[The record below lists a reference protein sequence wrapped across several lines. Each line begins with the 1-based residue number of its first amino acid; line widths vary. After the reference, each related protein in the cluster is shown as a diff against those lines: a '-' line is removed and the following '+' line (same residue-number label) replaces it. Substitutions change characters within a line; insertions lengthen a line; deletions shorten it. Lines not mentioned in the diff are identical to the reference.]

1 MKNYLVYPTKIMNIT
16 QNYNDSFSHKP
27 NSTGKPIYD
36 YPIDENCGTTGRDYF
51 CCPCDEVEIK
61 RIYGVGSS
69 GANTIWLQSTS
80 KVVFANGEEDYCTI
94 LVTHPN
100 DDTLKPLK
108 VGQTFKR
115 KEKMFLEGKDGNA
128 TGNHFHISVSK
139 GKFVPTGWKKNNLGA
154 WCITGKPVKPEDA
167 FFVDLEF
174 TTIKKT
180 NGLTF
185 KTLPKIEVPKPV
197 EKDSNVNQIEVVV
210 DRLRARTSPKIVSD
224 NIIGF
229 VEKGYYNFTTIE
241 TDEKYD
247 WYEVEKDKWIADD
260 GTFLKVHK
268 KIEEKP
274 IIEEPKTEGTLK
286 PQNKPD
292 TEPKDEGD
300 TNITPNDESSQC
312 DKDNWEYYSKKEE
325 SNPLLCFFEWL
336 FKFIKKIFIKK
347 S

>member
-1 MKNYLVYPTKIMNIT
+1 MKNYLIYPTKIMSIT
-16 QNYNDSFSHKP
+16 QNYSDNFSHKP

-139 GKFVPTGWKKNNLGA
+139 GKFVYSGWKKNNLNA
-154 WCITGKPVKPEDA
+154 WCITGKPIKPEEA
-167 FFVDLEF
+167 FFIDREF

-180 NGLTF
+180 AGLKF
-185 KTLPKIEVPKPV
+185 KDMPKIEVPKPV
-197 EKDSNVNQIEVVV
+197 EKDSKVTQVEVIV
-210 DRLRARTSPKIVSD
+210 DKLRARTTPKIASD

-229 VEKGYYNFTTIE
+229 VEKGYYNILSID
-241 TDEKYD
+241 TDAKYD

-268 KIEEKP
+268 KEEEP
-274 IIEEPKTEGTLK
+274 PTEEPKIEDALK

>member
-1 MKNYLVYPTKIMNIT
+1 MKNYLIYPTKIMSIT
-16 QNYNDSFSHKP
+16 QNYADNFSHKP

-36 YPIDENCGTTGRDYF
+36 YPIDENCGSTGRDYF
-51 CCPCDEVEIK
+51 YCPCDEIVIK

-100 DDTLKPLK
+100 DDTLKSLK

-139 GKFVPTGWKKNNLGA
+139 GKFVYSGWKKNNLGA

-197 EKDSNVNQIEVVV
+197 EKDSNVNQIEVIV

-229 VEKGYYNFTTIE
+229 VEKGYYNILSID
-241 TDEKYD
+241 TDAKYD

-260 GTFLKVHK
+260 GTFLNIHK
-268 KIEEKP
+268 KEEEP
-274 IIEEPKTEGTLK
+274 PTEEPKIEDALK
-286 PQNKPD
+286 PQNKLD

>member
-1 MKNYLVYPTKIMNIT
+1 MKNYLIYPTKIMSIT
-16 QNYNDSFSHKP
+16 QNYSDNFSHKP

-51 CCPCDEVEIK
+51 YCPCDEVEIK

-100 DDTLKPLK
+100 DDTLKSLK

-139 GKFVPTGWKKNNLGA
+139 GKFVYSGWKKNNLGA
-154 WCITGKPVKPEDA
+154 WCITGKPIKPEEA
-167 FFVDLEF
+167 FFIDREF

-180 NGLTF
+180 AGLKF
-185 KTLPKIEVPKPV
+185 KDMPKIEVPKPV
-197 EKDSNVNQIEVVV
+197 EKDSKVTQVEVIV
-210 DRLRARTSPKIVSD
+210 DKLRARTTPKIASD

-229 VEKGYYNFTTIE
+229 VEKGYYNILSID
-241 TDEKYD
+241 TDAKYD
-247 WYEVEKDKWIADD
+247 WYEVEKDKWIADN

-268 KIEEKP
+268 KEEEP
-274 IIEEPKTEGTLK
+274 PTEEPKTEDTLK
-286 PQNKPD
+286 LQNKPD
-292 TEPKDEGD
+292 TEPKEDRN

-336 FKFIKKIFIKK
+336 FKFIKRIFIKK

>member
-1 MKNYLVYPTKIMNIT
+1 MKNYLIYPTKIMNIT
-16 QNYNDSFSHKP
+16 QNYSDNFSHKP

-36 YPIDENCGTTGRDYF
+36 YPIDENCGSTGRDYF
-51 CCPCDEVEIK
+51 YCPCDEVEIK

-80 KVVFANGEEDYCTI
+80 KVLFADNTEDYCTI

-100 DDTLKPLK
+100 DDTLKSLK

-139 GKFVPTGWKKNNLGA
+139 GKFVYSGWKKNNLGA
-154 WCITGKPVKPEDA
+154 WCITGKPIKPEEA
-167 FFVDLEF
+167 FFIDREF

-180 NGLTF
+180 AGLKF
-185 KTLPKIEVPKPV
+185 KDMPKIEVPKPV
-197 EKDSNVNQIEVVV
+197 EKDNKVTQVEVIVAK
-210 DRLRARTSPKIVSD
+210 LRARTTPKIASD

-229 VEKGYYNFTTIE
+229 VEKGYYNILSID
-241 TDEKYD
+241 TDAKYD

-268 KIEEKP
+268 KEEEP
-274 IIEEPKTEGTLK
+274 PTEGPKTEDTLK

-292 TEPKDEGD
+292 TEPKDEEN
-300 TNITPNDESSQC
+300 TNIIPNDESGQC

-336 FKFIKKIFIKK
+336 FEFIKKKFTKK

>member
-1 MKNYLVYPTKIMNIT
+1 MKNYLIYPTKIMSIT
-16 QNYNDSFSHKP
+16 QNYSDNFSHKP

-51 CCPCDEVEIK
+51 YCPCDEVEIK
-61 RIYGVGSS
+61 RIYGVGAS

-80 KVVFANGEEDYCTI
+80 KVVFADNTEDYCTI

-100 DDTLKPLK
+100 DDTLKSLK

-128 TGNHFHISVSK
+128 TGNHFHISVAK
-139 GKFVPTGWKKNNLGA
+139 GKFVYSGWKKNNLNA
-154 WCITGKPVKPEDA
+154 WCITGKPIKPEEA
-167 FFVDLEF
+167 FFIDREF

-180 NGLTF
+180 AGLKF
-185 KTLPKIEVPKPV
+185 KDMPKIEVPKPV
-197 EKDSNVNQIEVVV
+197 EKNSKVTQVEVIV
-210 DRLRARTSPKIVSD
+210 DKLRARTTPKIASD

-229 VEKGYYNFTTIE
+229 VEKGYYNILSID
-241 TDEKYD
+241 TDAKYD

-268 KIEEKP
+268 KEEEP
-274 IIEEPKTEGTLK
+274 PTEEPKTEDTLK

-292 TEPKDEGD
+292 TEPKDEEN
-300 TNITPNDESSQC
+300 TNIIPNDESGQC

-336 FKFIKKIFIKK
+336 FKFIKRIFIKK

>member
-1 MKNYLVYPTKIMNIT
+1 MKNYLIYPTKIMSIT
-16 QNYNDSFSHKP
+16 QNYSDNFSHKP

-80 KVVFANGEEDYCTI
+80 KVVFADNTEDYCTI

-100 DDTLKPLK
+100 DDTLKSLK

-139 GKFVPTGWKKNNLGA
+139 GKFVYSGWKKNNLGA
-154 WCITGKPVKPEDA
+154 WCITGKPIKPEEA
-167 FFVDLEF
+167 FFIDREF

-180 NGLTF
+180 AGLKF
-185 KTLPKIEVPKPV
+185 KDMPKIEVPKPV
-197 EKDSNVNQIEVVV
+197 EKDSKVTQVEVIV
-210 DRLRARTSPKIVSD
+210 DKLRARTTPKITSD

-268 KIEEKP
+268 KEEEP
-274 IIEEPKTEGTLK
+274 PTEEPKTEDTLK

-292 TEPKDEGD
+292 TEPKEDRN
-300 TNITPNDESSQC
+300 TNITSNDESSQY

>member
-1 MKNYLVYPTKIMNIT
+1 MKNYLIYPTKIMSIT
-16 QNYNDSFSHKP
+16 QNYSDNFSHKP

-36 YPIDENCGTTGRDYF
+36 YPIDENCGSTGRDYF
-51 CCPCDEVEIK
+51 YCPCDEIVIK
-61 RIYGVGSS
+61 RIYGVGAS

-100 DDTLKPLK
+100 DDTLKSLK

-128 TGNHFHISVSK
+128 TGNHFHISVAKS
-139 GKFVPTGWKKNNLGA
+139 KFVYSGWKKNNLGA
-154 WCITGKPVKPEDA
+154 WCITGKPIKPEEA
-167 FFVDLEF
+167 FFIDREF

-180 NGLTF
+180 AGLKF
-185 KTLPKIEVPKPV
+185 KDIPKIEVPKPV
-197 EKDSNVNQIEVVV
+197 EKNSKVTQVEVIV
-210 DRLRARTSPKIVSD
+210 DKLRARTTPKIASD

-229 VEKGYYNFTTIE
+229 VEKGYYNILSID
-241 TDEKYD
+241 TDAKYD

-268 KIEEKP
+268 KEEEP
-274 IIEEPKTEGTLK
+274 PTEEPKIEDALK

>member
-1 MKNYLVYPTKIMNIT
+1 MKNYLIYPTKIMSIT
-16 QNYNDSFSHKP
+16 QNYSDNFSHKP
-27 NSTGKPIYD
+27 NSDGKPIYD

-51 CCPCDEVEIK
+51 YCPCDEMVIK
-61 RIYGVGSS
+61 RIYGVGAS
-69 GANTIWLQSTS
+69 GANTIWLQSTN
-80 KVVFANGEEDYCTI
+80 KVIFANGEEDYCSI

-100 DDTLKPLK
+100 DDTLKSLK

-128 TGNHFHISVSK
+128 TGNHFHISVAK
-139 GKFVPTGWKKNNLGA
+139 GKFVYSGWKKNNLGA
-154 WCITGKPVKPEDA
+154 WCITGKPIKPEEA
-167 FFVDLEF
+167 FFVDREF

-180 NGLTF
+180 AGLKF
-185 KTLPKIEVPKPV
+185 KDMPKIEVPKPV
-197 EKDSNVNQIEVVV
+197 EKNSKVTQVEVIV
-210 DRLRARTSPKIVSD
+210 DKLRARTTPKIASD

-229 VEKGYYNFTTIE
+229 VEKGYYNILSID
-241 TDEKYD
+241 TDAKYD

-268 KIEEKP
+268 KEEEP
-274 IIEEPKTEGTLK
+274 PTEEPKIEDTLK

-292 TEPKDEGD
+292 TEPKEDGN

-312 DKDNWEYYSKKEE
+312 DKENWEYYSKKEE

>member
-1 MKNYLVYPTKIMNIT
+1 MKNYLIYPTKIMSIT
-16 QNYNDSFSHKP
+16 QNYSDNFSHKP

-36 YPIDENCGTTGRDYF
+36 YPIDENCGSTGRDYF
-51 CCPCDEVEIK
+51 YCPCDEITIK

-80 KVVFANGEEDYCTI
+80 KVVFADNTEDYCTI

-139 GKFVPTGWKKNNLGA
+139 GKFVYSGWKKNNLGA
-154 WCITGKPVKPEDA
+154 WCITGKPIKPEEA
-167 FFVDLEF
+167 FFIDREF

-197 EKDSNVNQIEVVV
+197 EKDSKVTQVEVIV
-210 DRLRARTSPKIVSD
+210 DKLRARTTPKIASD

-229 VEKGYYNFTTIE
+229 IEKGYQNILSIE
-241 TDEKYD
+241 TDSKYD
-247 WYEVEKDKWIADD
+247 WYEIEKDKWIADD

-268 KIEEKP
+268 KEEEP
-274 IIEEPKTEGTLK
+274 PTEEPKTEDTLK

-336 FKFIKKIFIKK
+336 FKFIKRIFIKK

>member
-1 MKNYLVYPTKIMNIT
+1 MKNYLIYPTKIMSIT
-16 QNYNDSFSHKP
+16 QNYSDNFSHKP

-51 CCPCDEVEIK
+51 YCPCDEVEIK
-61 RIYGVGSS
+61 RIYGVGAS

-80 KVVFANGEEDYCTI
+80 KVVFADNTEDYCTI

-100 DDTLKPLK
+100 DDTLKSLK

-128 TGNHFHISVSK
+128 TGNHFHISVAK
-139 GKFVPTGWKKNNLGA
+139 GKFVYSGWKKNNLNA
-154 WCITGKPVKPEDA
+154 WCITGKPIKPEEA
-167 FFVDLEF
+167 FFIDREF

-180 NGLTF
+180 AGLKF
-185 KTLPKIEVPKPV
+185 KDMPKIEVPKPV
-197 EKDSNVNQIEVVV
+197 EKDSKVTQVEVIV
-210 DRLRARTSPKIVSD
+210 DKLRARTTPKIASD

-229 VEKGYYNFTTIE
+229 VEKGYYNILSID
-241 TDEKYD
+241 TDAKYD

-268 KIEEKP
+268 KEEEP
-274 IIEEPKTEGTLK
+274 PTEEPKTEDTLK

-292 TEPKDEGD
+292 TEPKDEEN
-300 TNITPNDESSQC
+300 TNIIPNDESGQC

-336 FKFIKKIFIKK
+336 FKFIKRIFIKK

>member
-1 MKNYLVYPTKIMNIT
+1 MKNYLIYPTKIMSIT
-16 QNYNDSFSHKP
+16 QNYSDNFSHKP
-27 NSTGKPIYD
+27 NSTGTPKD
-36 YPIDENCGTTGRDYF
+36 YPIDENCGSTGRDYF

-61 RIYGVGSS
+61 RIYGVGAS

-139 GKFVPTGWKKNNLGA
+139 GKFVYSGWKKNNLGA

-197 EKDSNVNQIEVVV
+197 EKDSKVTQVEVIV
-210 DRLRARTSPKIVSD
+210 DKLRARTTPKITSD

-268 KIEEKP
+268 KEEEP
-274 IIEEPKTEGTLK
+274 PTEEPKIEDALK

-300 TNITPNDESSQC
+300 TNITLNDESSQC

>member
-1 MKNYLVYPTKIMNIT
+1 MKNYLIYPTKIMSIT
-16 QNYNDSFSHKP
+16 QNYTDNFSHKP
-27 NSTGKPIYD
+27 NSDGKPIYD
-36 YPIDENCGTTGRDYF
+36 YPIDENCGSTGRDYF
-51 CCPCDEVEIK
+51 YCPCDEVEIK

-108 VGQTFKR
+108 VGETFKR

-128 TGNHFHISVSK
+128 TGNHFHISVAK

-154 WCITGKPVKPEDA
+154 WCITGKPIKPEEA
-167 FFVDLEF
+167 FFIDREF

-180 NGLTF
+180 AGLKF
-185 KTLPKIEVPKPV
+185 KDIPKIEVPKPV
-197 EKDSNVNQIEVVV
+197 EKNSKVTQVEVIV
-210 DRLRARTSPKIVSD
+210 DKLRARTTPKIASD

-229 VEKGYYNFTTIE
+229 VEKGYYNILAID
-241 TDEKYD
+241 TDAKYD

-268 KIEEKP
+268 KEEP
-274 IIEEPKTEGTLK
+274 PIEEPKTEDTLK

-292 TEPKDEGD
+292 TESKEDGGINIPTQVE
-300 TNITPNDESSQC
+300 TNA
-312 DKDNWEYYSKKEE
+312 E
-325 SNPLLCFFEWL
+325 SNENKSDNLFWL
-336 FKFIKKIFIKK
+336 FKLIINFIKRIFKK
-347 S
+347 G

>member
-1 MKNYLVYPTKIMNIT
+1 MKNYLIYPTKIMSIT
-16 QNYNDSFSHKP
+16 QNYSDNFSHKP

-36 YPIDENCGTTGRDYF
+36 YPIDENCGSTGRDYF
-51 CCPCDEVEIK
+51 YCPCDEIVIK

-100 DDTLKPLK
+100 DDTLKSLK

-115 KEKMFLEGKDGNA
+115 KKKMFLEGKDGNA

-139 GKFVPTGWKKNNLGA
+139 GKFVYSGWKKNNLGA
-154 WCITGKPVKPEDA
+154 WCITGKPIKPEEA
-167 FFVDLEF
+167 FFIDREF

-180 NGLTF
+180 AGLKF
-185 KTLPKIEVPKPV
+185 KDMPKIEVPKPV
-197 EKDSNVNQIEVVV
+197 EKDSKVTQVEVIV
-210 DRLRARTSPKIVSD
+210 DKLRARTTPKIASD

-229 VEKGYYNFTTIE
+229 VEKGYYNILSID
-241 TDEKYD
+241 TDAKYD

-260 GTFLKVHK
+260 GTFLKIHK
-268 KIEEKP
+268 KEEEP
-274 IIEEPKTEGTLK
+274 PTEEPKTEDTLK

>member
-1 MKNYLVYPTKIMNIT
+1 MKNYLIYPTKIMNIT
-16 QNYNDSFSHKP
+16 QNYSDNFSHKP

-36 YPIDENCGTTGRDYF
+36 YPIDENCGSTGRDYF
-51 CCPCDEVEIK
+51 YCPCDEIVIK

-80 KVVFANGEEDYCTI
+80 KVLFADNTEDYCTI

-100 DDTLKPLK
+100 DDTLKSLK

-139 GKFVPTGWKKNNLGA
+139 GKFVYSGWKKNNLNA
-154 WCITGKPVKPEDA
+154 WCITGKPIKPEEA
-167 FFVDLEF
+167 FFIDREF

-180 NGLTF
+180 AGLKF
-185 KTLPKIEVPKPV
+185 KDMPKIEVPKPV
-197 EKDSNVNQIEVVV
+197 EKDSKVTQVEVIV
-210 DRLRARTSPKIVSD
+210 DKLRARTTPKIASD

-229 VEKGYYNFTTIE
+229 VEKGYYNILSID
-241 TDEKYD
+241 TDAKYD

-268 KIEEKP
+268 KEEEP
-274 IIEEPKTEGTLK
+274 PTEEPKIEDALK
-286 PQNKPD
+286 PQNKSD